1 MKLGLL
7 LNTFNSAQATDN
19 AAQSVA
25 DVANNNAQ
33 QVAEVVNQTTQG
45 AADTATQLADSVA
58 GTAAQVVDTASQ
70 VGATTADAMAQASEA
85 AEQVDF
91 GMMHLVMGQGDWV
104 LKAAFL
110 TMLVMSVIS
119 WSIIVYR
126 LIGALRVR
134 SQMKRHLNLMNAG
147 GYASYEQLLSKMQGT
162 SPVKHMLSEAMSA
175 GVDFKRSN
183 NPFSKSLNFSD
194 YLMRRIRHA
203 LDVNL
208 NAQDGGL
215 TVLASIG
222 ATAPFVGLFGTVWG
236 IYHALINIA
245 VMGNVNIATISGPI
259 GEALIATAFGLF
271 VAIPAVLAYN
281 ALNRSNRVLNR
292 HLDGFAHDVYNS
304 FLQTE
309 DKE

>member
-7 LNTFNSAQATDN
+7 LNTFNSAQATDH

-33 QVAEVVNQTTQG
+33 QLAEAVNQTTQ
-45 AADTATQLADSVA
+45 AATGTATQLAESVV
-58 GTAAQVVDTASQ
+58 GTAAQVADTASQ
-70 VGATTADAMAQASEA
+70 AGAATAD
-85 AEQVDF
+85 QVDF

-110 TMLVMSVIS
+110 TMLVMSVMS

-126 LIGALRVR
+126 LIGALRIR
-134 SQMKRHLNLMNAG
+134 SRMKRHLNLMNAG
-147 GYASYEQLLSKMQGT
+147 GYASYEQLLSNMQGT

-203 LDVNL
+203 LEVNL